1 MKGTTLDNLHY
12 IRLAHMLA
20 GRKEFRLENG
30 MLLSPY
36 VLGAY
41 PYKVEVGDTGLWIEN
56 TLTAQELKVGYCLRE
71 YEVHADYVADVGTGV
86 EKFWGVKTGMH
97 VAPFPIHE
105 QDWVSAYM
113 LRECVVACFC
123 PEDILFFDGTDVS
136 VGRLFIP
143 SPETLH
149 TQISLLAEQYSNRE
163 LYETVEQQ
171 LHAILTESEI
181 YREYDTIVEAY
192 RR

>member
-1 MKGTTLDNLHY
+1 MKATTLDNLYY

-20 GRKEFRLENG
+20 GRKGFRLENG

-36 VLGAY
+36 FLGAY

-56 TLTAQELKVGYCLRE
+56 AVTVQELKVDYCLRE
-71 YEVHADYVADVGTGV
+71 YKIHADYVADVGTGV
-86 EKFWGVKTGMH
+86 EKFWGAKAGMH

-136 VGRLFIP
+136 VRRLFIP

-149 TQISLLAEQYSNRE
+149 TQIGLLFEQYADKKQCEDSYRT
-163 LYETVEQQ
+163 LET
-171 LHAILTESEI
+171 ILTQSPI
-181 YREYDTIVEAY
+181 YKEYDTIANTY